1 MDERFFAYDFI
12 GKVSL
17 SELEYIVM
25 HFVVTCDG
33 EVSVTESKSVTYVEG
48 LITSVALFLVV
59 RRGYIITHT
68 KKIMIFCCC

>member
-1 MDERFFAYDFI
+1 MDERFFAYNLI

-17 SELEYIVM
+17 SEVEYSVM

-59 RRGYIITHT
+59 RGGYIITHT
-68 KKIMIFCCC
+68 KKIMIFCSC